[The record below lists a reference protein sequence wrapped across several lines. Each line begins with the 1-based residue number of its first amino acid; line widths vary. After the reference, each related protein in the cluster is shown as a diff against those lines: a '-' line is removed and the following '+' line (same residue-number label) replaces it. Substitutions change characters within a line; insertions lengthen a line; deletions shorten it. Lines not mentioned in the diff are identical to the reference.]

1 MTPERWQQIDKLFH
15 AALAREAD
23 ERAAFLAQ
31 ACGRDESLRNEV
43 ESLIA
48 SHTRAESFCEM
59 PASDVAAELF
69 AADQAKLVK
78 QAIGPYKILEL
89 LGTGGMGEVY
99 LAQDA
104 RLGRQVAL
112 KLLPS
117 HFTRDVERL
126 RRFEQEA
133 RAASAL
139 NHPGIVTIHE
149 FGEID
154 GTHFI
159 VNEFIDGRTLR
170 QQMAETQMNL
180 GEALDVAIQV
190 ARALAAAHS
199 ANIVH
204 RDIKP
209 ENIMIRPDGYVKV
222 LDFGLAK
229 LTEIQTLSLD
239 TEAATRVSVE
249 TNPGLVMGT
258 VTYMSPEQARG
269 LPVDARTDIWSLGVV
284 LYEILAGRVPFDG
297 ETPSH
302 TIVSILEKEQPLL
315 GQCANVPTEL
325 DRIIN
330 KALRKNREERYQT
343 VKDLAL
349 DLKSLK
355 QELEINAR
363 LERPVRSDA
372 GDRESAA
379 KSGDRVMVETYY
391 DSEGRARAARPITRL
406 MVLPFRML
414 RADPDVDF
422 LAFSVPDAVAGGLS
436 VLDSMVV
443 RSPTGAERYADGI
456 LDLKRISEEAQA
468 EAVLTG
474 TILRAGNGI
483 RVTCQLLEAPSGTV
497 LWWHEPHVT
506 MSDLFELQDTLVR
519 RIVES
524 LSLSLSDREHGRL
537 TRDVPTTSG
546 AYEFYLRGN
555 ELSRRGLAGF
565 GDLTVARDFYLRCVE
580 TDPRY
585 APAWAQLGRCYRL
598 IGKGMESGRD
608 NLVRAEAAFRRALEL
623 NADLPLAH
631 SQYAFLEAELGRAKD
646 AVARLLRRARSGS
659 ASPDLFVA
667 LVLCCRFCGLLE
679 ASVAAHGCA
688 HKLDPQIATSVSHT
702 YYQLGDHENA
712 LRHVGVGAWGIV
724 GMTLGTMGQT
734 ADGLAA
740 FRNLEQSHMPVPMQA
755 FIGAWRA
762 MLEGNREESLDA
774 AERCI
779 QHYLDPEGVFY
790 MGLIMAHLG
799 ESERALTVLSE
810 SMDQGFSSIHVLRSN
825 PWFDRLRSTAQFKDL
840 LELGEARLVEAED
853 VWRSAGGPQLFDSRL
868 GSAS

>member
-1 MTPERWQQIDKLFH
+1 
-15 AALAREAD
+15 
-23 ERAAFLAQ
+23 
-31 ACGRDESLRNEV
+31 
-43 ESLIA
+43 
-48 SHTRAESFCEM
+48 M

-69 AADQAKLVK
+69 AADQAKLVERT
-78 QAIGPYKILEL
+78 IGPYKIIEL
-89 LGTGGMGEVY
+89 LGTGGMGEIY
-99 LAQDA
+99 LAHDA

-117 HFTRDVERL
+117 HFTSDAERL

-139 NHPGIVTIHE
+139 NHPSIVTIHE
-149 FGEID
+149 FGQID
-154 GTHFI
+154 GAHFI
-159 VNEFIDGRTLR
+159 VNEFIDGQTLR
-170 QQMAETQMNL
+170 QHMTETQMKL

-190 ARALAAAHS
+190 AGALAAAHS

-209 ENIMIRPDGYVKV
+209 ENIMIRHDGYVKV

-229 LTEIQTLSLD
+229 LTEGQTPSRD
-239 TEAATRVSVE
+239 TEAATRVLVT
-249 TNPGLVMGT
+249 TNPGMVMGT

-269 LPVDARTDIWSLGVV
+269 LPVDERTDVWSLGVV
-284 LYEILAGRVPFDG
+284 LYEMLAGRAPFDG
-297 ETPSH
+297 ETASH
-302 TIVSILEKEQPLL
+302 VIVSILEKEPPLL
-315 GQCANVPTEL
+315 NRCAEVPTEL
-325 DRIIN
+325 ERIVN
-330 KALRKNREERYQT
+330 KALRKNRKERYQT

-355 QELEINAR
+355 EELEVNAR
-363 LERPVRSDA
+363 LERSVRSDA
-372 GDRESAA
+372 GDIQSGA
-379 KSGDRVMVETYY
+379 KSGGKAIVETYY

-422 LAFSVPDAVAGGLS
+422 LSFSVPDAVAGGLS

-443 RSPTGAERYADGI
+443 RSPTGAALYADGI

-497 LWWHEPHVT
+497 LWWHEPQVN

-524 LSLSLSDREHGRL
+524 LSLSLSEREHSRL
-537 TRDVPTTSG
+537 KRDVPITAM

-580 TDPRY
+580 SDAYY

-598 IGKGMESGRD
+598 IGKGMESGRE
-608 NLVRAEAAFRRALEL
+608 NLLLAEAAFRRALEL
-623 NADLPLAH
+623 NPDLPLAH

-646 AVARLLRRARSGS
+646 AVARLLRRAQSGS

-667 LVLCCRFCGLLE
+667 LVLCLRFCGLLE
-679 ASVAAHGCA
+679 ASVAAHECA

-702 YYQLGDHENA
+702 YYQLGDYDSA
-712 LRHVGVGAWGIV
+712 LRHVAVGSWGIV

-740 FRNLEQSHMPVPMQA
+740 LRNLEQSHMPVPMQA

-762 MLEGNREESLDA
+762 MLEGNHQESIDA

-810 SMDQGFSSIHVLRSN
+810 SMDQGFSSVDVLRRN
-825 PWFDRLRSTAQFKDL
+825 PWFDGLRSTTKFK
-840 LELGEARLVEAED
+840 ELIKRGEASFVEAVEMF
-853 VWRSAGGPQLFDSRL
+853 RSAGGAQVL
-868 GSAS
+868 GGNPGVVTT

>member
-1 MTPERWQQIDKLFH
+1 MTPKVWEQIDKLFH
-15 AALAREAD
+15 LALERESG

-31 ACGRDESLRNEV
+31 ACGPDEWLRNEV
-43 ESLIA
+43 ESLIS
-48 SHTRAESFCEM
+48 SHSRSESFCEM

-69 AADQAKLVK
+69 AADQAKVERT
-78 QAIGPYKILEL
+78 IGPYKIMEL
-89 LGTGGMGEVY
+89 LGTGGMGEIY
-99 LAQDA
+99 LAHDA

-117 HFTRDVERL
+117 HFTSDVDRL

-139 NHPGIVTIHE
+139 NHPSIVTIHE
-149 FGEID
+149 FGQID
-154 GTHFI
+154 GAHFI
-159 VNEFIDGRTLR
+159 VNEFIDGQTLR
-170 QQMAETQMNL
+170 QRMSDTQMKP

-190 ARALAAAHS
+190 AGALAAAHS

-209 ENIMIRPDGYVKV
+209 ENIMIRHDGYVKV

-229 LTEIQTLSLD
+229 LTESQTSGID
-239 TEAATRVSVE
+239 PEAATRVLVK
-249 TNPGLVMGT
+249 TNPGMVMGT

-269 LPVDARTDIWSLGVV
+269 LPVDARTDVWSLGVV
-284 LYEILAGRVPFDG
+284 LYEMLAGRAPFDG
-297 ETPSH
+297 ETASH
-302 TIVSILEKEQPLL
+302 VIVSILEKEPLL
-315 GQCANVPTEL
+315 LNRCAEVPTEL
-325 DRIIN
+325 ERIIN

-355 QELEINAR
+355 QELEVNAR
-363 LERPVRSDA
+363 LERSVRSETN
-372 GDRESAA
+372 DRESAA
-379 KSGDRVMVETYY
+379 NSGKAIVETYY
-391 DSEGRARAARPITRL
+391 DSEGRARVARPITRL

-422 LAFSVPDAVAGGLS
+422 LSFSVPDAVAGGLS

-443 RSPTGAERYADGI
+443 RSPTGAARYADGI

-497 LWWHEPHVT
+497 LWWHEPHVN

-524 LSLSLSDREHGRL
+524 LSLSLSEREHSRL
-537 TRDVPTTSG
+537 KRDVPVTSM

-565 GDLTVARDFYLRCVE
+565 GNLTVARDLYLRCVE
-580 TDPRY
+580 TDPDF

-598 IGKGMESGRD
+598 IGKGMESGRE
-608 NLVRAEAAFRRALEL
+608 NLLLAEAAFRRALEL
-623 NADLPLAH
+623 NPDLPLAH

-646 AVARLLRRARSGS
+646 AVARLLRRAHSGS

-679 ASVAAHGCA
+679 ASVAAHECA

-702 YYQLGDHENA
+702 YYQLGDYDSA
-712 LRHVGVGAWGIV
+712 LRHVAVGSWGIA
-724 GMTLGTMGQT
+724 GMTLGTMGHT
-734 ADGLAA
+734 EDGLAA
-740 FRNLEQSHMPVPMQA
+740 LRNLEQSHMPVPMQA

-762 MLEGNREESLDA
+762 MLEGNRGESLDS
-774 AERCI
+774 AEQCI

-799 ESERALTVLSE
+799 ESKRALTVLGE
-810 SMDQGFSSIHVLRSN
+810 SMDQGFSSVDVLRRN
-825 PWFDRLRSTAQFKDL
+825 PWFDGLLSTTKFK
-840 LELGEARLVEAED
+840 ELIKRGEASFVEADEMF
-853 VWRSAGGPQLFDSRL
+853 RSAGGAQVL
-868 GSAS
+868 GTGPGGLAA